1 MHRNYLSNTVLSS
14 LMLFTVPILWSLGE
28 ARLDVY
34 VSMFTLEYFVV
45 KALFNPRR
53 ITRDYLALALFTVF
67 AFIVSYRVL
76 QVLAP

>member
-1 MHRNYLSNTVLSS
+1 
-14 LMLFTVPILWSLGE
+14 
-28 ARLDVY
+28 
-34 VSMFTLEYFVV
+34 VV

-67 AFIVSYRVL
+67 AFIVSYRVI